1 MNNTKLIIVVPCYN
15 EEEVLQETTRQLSTV
30 LSGMEQEGKI
40 TEGKLLYVDDGSR
53 DATWHI
59 IEQLS
64 TENLRVM
71 GLKLAHNVGHQ
82 QALWAGL
89 EWAANAPFDA
99 IVSIDADLQDDVQ
112 AIVEM
117 TERFNE
123 GTDIVYGVR
132 KERKTDTFF
141 KKHTAQ
147 AFYKL
152 MQTMGGDVVYNHA
165 DFRLMSKRAL
175 QALVAHPERN
185 LFLRGIVRSLGYPSD
200 FVYYDRHERFAGESK
215 YPLSKMLNFA
225 IDGITSF
232 SVKPLRLITTF
243 GLLFMLVAIAI
254 IGYDKEKLE
263 AFRKLMVNAFRDSR
277 NGTVRDFVIKCG
289 YDKEEAFQF
298 TDGRD
303 TFIDI
308 DDEINQKENVYYFYF
323 QTESAWSPNVEV
335 FTKIIREKFDD
346 EFELEHCSEE
356 SGMGIYINTD
366 SDGLFFPDRY
376 YLDCCINNEYYTEYY
391 KTKEAVLDWIK
402 EKFPTVDVTVNTAL
416 HKIEDAV
423 EKCLG
428 DDEDGYISLHEFSYD

>member
-1 MNNTKLIIVVPCYN
+1 MKNTKLIIVVPCYN

-64 TENLRVM
+64 TENPRVM

-200 FVYYDRHERFAGESK
+200 YVYYDRHERFAGESK

-243 GLLFMLVAIAI
+243 GLLFMFVAIVI
-254 IGYDKEKLE
+254 IGYALYEHLIGHTIVGWTSLLVSMWFIGGAILTAIGVIGEYIGKIYKEVK
-263 AFRKLMVNAFRDSR
+263 RRPR
-277 NGTVRDFVIKCG
+277 
-289 YDKEEAFQF
+289 Y
-298 TDGRD
+298 
-303 TFIDI
+303 FIEKQI
-308 DDEINQKENVYYFYF
+308 TQKQV
-323 QTESAWSPNVEV
+323 
-335 FTKIIREKFDD
+335 
-346 EFELEHCSEE
+346 
-356 SGMGIYINTD
+356 
-366 SDGLFFPDRY
+366 
-376 YLDCCINNEYYTEYY
+376 
-391 KTKEAVLDWIK
+391 
-402 EKFPTVDVTVNTAL
+402 
-416 HKIEDAV
+416 
-423 EKCLG
+423 
-428 DDEDGYISLHEFSYD
+428 

>member
-243 GLLFMLVAIAI
+243 GILFMLVAIAI
-254 IGYDKEKLE
+254 IGYALYEHLLGNTIIGWTSLLVSMWFIGGAILTAIGIIGEYVGKIYKEVKRRPRYFIE
-263 AFRKLMVNAFRDSR
+263 
-277 NGTVRDFVIKCG
+277 
-289 YDKEEAFQF
+289 KEL
-298 TDGRD
+298 
-303 TFIDI
+303 
-308 DDEINQKENVYYFYF
+308 
-323 QTESAWSPNVEV
+323 
-335 FTKIIREKFDD
+335 TK
-346 EFELEHCSEE
+346 
-356 SGMGIYINTD
+356 N
-366 SDGLFFPDRY
+366 
-376 YLDCCINNEYYTEYY
+376 
-391 KTKEAVLDWIK
+391 
-402 EKFPTVDVTVNTAL
+402 
-416 HKIEDAV
+416 
-423 EKCLG
+423 
-428 DDEDGYISLHEFSYD
+428 

>member
-15 EEEVLQETTRQLSTV
+15 EEGVLQETTRQLSAI
-30 LSGMEQEGKI
+30 LSGMEQDGKI
-40 TEGKLLYVDDGSR
+40 TEGRLMYVDDGSR
-53 DATWHI
+53 DATWHL

-64 TENLRVM
+64 SENYRVM

-117 TERFNE
+117 TDRFNQ
-123 GTDIVYGVR
+123 GIDIVYGVR

-175 QALVAHPERN
+175 QALVAHPERD
-185 LFLRGIVRSLGYPSD
+185 LFLRGIVRSLGFPSD

-243 GLLFMLVAIAI
+243 GILFMLVAIGI
-254 IGYDKEKLE
+254 IGYALY
-263 AFRKLMVNAFRDSR
+263 A
-277 NGTVRDFVIKCG
+277 
-289 YDKEEAFQF
+289 
-298 TDGRD
+298 
-303 TFIDI
+303 
-308 DDEINQKENVYYFYF
+308 
-323 QTESAWSPNVEV
+323 
-335 FTKIIREKFDD
+335 
-346 EFELEHCSEE
+346 
-356 SGMGIYINTD
+356 
-366 SDGLFFPDRY
+366 
-376 YLDCCINNEYYTEYY
+376 YLTGHTIQGWTS
-391 KTKEAVLDWIK
+391 L
-402 EKFPTVDVTVNTAL
+402 L
-416 HKIEDAV
+416 
-423 EKCLG
+423 
-428 DDEDGYISLHEFSYD
+428 ISLWFIGGAILTAIGVIGEYVGKIYKEVKRRPRYFIEKQIIQNQV